1 MSEIQKSSS
10 RKFTCD
16 TCRKDFTAKQSLQS
30 HISSVHLKV
39 KFNCE
44 FCDYRSTMKGNLKK
58 IK

>member
-16 TCRKDFTAKQSLQS
+16 ICNKDFANKRNLQT
-30 HISSVHLKV
+30 HINGVHLKV

-44 FCDYRSTMKGNLKK
+44 FLNVFLL
-58 IK
+58 